1 MKELKRFVWL
11 LFHFFVASFAVL
23 LIAVSVFP
31 VVHAQTATQIE
42 ITDLE
47 RRVGNFETL
56 NLDHRLTAIETL
68 LSSEDMWHRY
78 SMGGT
83 GLLICERLFWVFRRK
98 QKVGDSTD

>member
-1 MKELKRFVWL
+1 MKELKRFL
-11 LFHFFVASFAVL
+11 LAVVSPFSWRRSLVL

-56 NLDHRLTAIETL
+56 NLDHRLTAIAKL
-68 LSSEDMWHRY
+68 
-78 SMGGT
+78 
-83 GLLICERLFWVFRRK
+83 C
-98 QKVGDSTD
+98 